1 MLPEIVSQTES
12 GWKRLHDT
20 ITMPAVHLATNMRFS
35 TSLYRIITH
44 LPRSASSSSAQHDN
58 HIIYYPDIQRYTMI
72 DVATQKVL
80 RPDSVL
86 KIADDGRIGEHVM
99 VVQPLLLRM
108 QKDSAAGV
116 ALAKPA
122 VAVKL
127 DEPMAKR
134 TKGVG
139 KVAGWASSWFGV
151 EPPEAGRTS

>member
-1 MLPEIVSQTES
+1 
-12 GWKRLHDT
+12 
-20 ITMPAVHLATNMRFS
+20 MPAVHLATNMRFS

-44 LPRSASSSSAQHDN
+44 LPRIASSSSAQHDN

-139 KVAGWASSWFGV
+139 KVAGWASSWFGG